1 MASQGDA
8 AIHRMGQKL
17 MGDAEHAG
25 YTITW
30 RNIALDIDI
39 GSMFTQKRTI
49 RTLKGSTG
57 YMKPGESL
65 AVIGPSGAGKT
76 TLMDILASQK
86 TLGRISGEL
95 LVNGAPPDAFFKK
108 RAGYIFVN
116 MAHIPTMTVR
126 ETIMFAAECRMPRG
140 STHAQI
146 VARVDDVLE
155 SLRMTSAQHTPVGDE
170 LIRGVSSGE
179 KKRTE
184 VGIEMVAKPKVLFFD
199 EPTSGLDDFGARFT
213 MELVLS
219 YVRSEN
225 VSVAVVIHQPAEAV
239 FKLFDNVILI
249 GGGGRI
255 CYFGATAQCEQ
266 YFSEYGFPCPP
277 LMNPI
282 EHYVDV
288 ISADTVGASEYYEK
302 SALFAAND
310 AEERRLAQAHYS
322 AVSHSTHIVERNSW
336 DQFKLL
342 TARVLLRYQRNP
354 STSWGRFALFMCFAL
369 FFGGIFF
376 QIPHAASY
384 LGTINHGVGTF
395 GFLSI
400 FVAIASV
407 PQFMEDRELYIQEFS
422 AAFYTLP
429 PYYLT
434 YFVVEGVFTT
444 VITTILLTTVYFME
458 GMPANK
464 FGLTYAMMFVQ
475 MWVSTAVAQGW
486 SAWCKT
492 LIQAYTVL
500 WAAGLIFFAFS
511 GAVAPFGSF
520 SQGLLWLTDV
530 NYWRWTYQYV
540 LYTITY
546 DLEVDCDQAF
556 PFGSI
561 IPIYA
566 GIYKGA
572 DAGGLVANGSDTVA
586 VTAVSGYLNEIAAF
600 NQILATNPPA
610 DVTAE
615 LNGAIASLQTQLS
628 TSAKGGAAILTNAT
642 LMSALTTSNTNY
654 GATNNVVA
662 ASTANATKALFP
674 AEENICVYN
683 PQSFLAAFNSIGKDC
698 IACGNIAYVVNV
710 SLLIFFVIF
719 TLVTLL
725 TLISTL
731 VCGSPVATE
740 NDKPPVLL
748 VLRLQF

>member
-1 MASQGDA
+1 MATEGDLA
-8 AIHRMGQKL
+8 LHHASEKL
-17 MGDAEHAG
+17 QQSSEHAG

-39 GSMFTQKRTI
+39 GGMFSQKRTI

-57 YMKPGESL
+57 FMKPGESL

-95 LVNGAPPDAFFKK
+95 LVNGSPPDIFFKK

-140 STHAQI
+140 STHAEI
-146 VARVDDVLE
+146 SARVDEVLE
-155 SLRMTSAQHTPVGDE
+155 SLRMTEAQHTPVGDE

-184 VGIEMVAKPKVLFFD
+184 VGIEMVARPKVLFFD

-219 YVRSEN
+219 YVKKEN
-225 VSVAVVIHQPAEAV
+225 VSVAVVIHQPADAV
-239 FKLFDNVILI
+239 FKLFDNVILV

-255 CYFGATAQCEQ
+255 CYFGPTSQCEQ
-266 YFSEYGFPCPP
+266 YFTEYGFPCPP

-322 AVSHSTHIVERNSW
+322 PVSHSTHIVERTSW

-342 TARVLLRYQRNP
+342 ATRVLLRYQRNP
-354 STSWGRFALFMCFAL
+354 STSWGRFGLFLCFAL

-376 QIPHAASY
+376 QIPHTSTY
-384 LGTINHGVGTF
+384 LSTINHGVGTF
-395 GFLSI
+395 GFLSNY
-400 FVAIASV
+400 VAIASV

-422 AAFYTLP
+422 AAFYTLA
-429 PYYLT
+429 PYYAT

-444 VITTILLTTVYFME
+444 VISTILLLIVYFMQ

-464 FGLTYAMMFVQ
+464 FGLTFAMMFVG

-500 WAAGLIFFAFS
+500 WAAGLVFFAFS

-520 SQGLLWLTDV
+520 SAGLLWLTDV

-540 LYTITY
+540 LYTITN
-546 DLEVDCDQAF
+546 DLPVTCDQAF
-556 PFGSI
+556 PFASI

-566 GIYKGA
+566 GIYQGA
-572 DAGGLVANGSDTVA
+572 FAGSLVSNASDTVA
-586 VTAVSGYLNEIAAF
+586 VTAVSGYLSEIAAI
-600 NQILATNPPA
+600 NTILASNPPA
-610 DVTAE
+610 DVATE
-615 LNGAIASLQTQLS
+615 LNAAIATIQTQLS
-628 TSAKGGAAILTNAT
+628 TTAKGGAAILTNAT
-642 LMSALTTSNTNY
+642 LMGGLSLYNSLYSATT
-654 GATNNVVA
+654 AVVVA
-662 ASTANATKALFP
+662 AAANSTKALFP
-674 AEENICVYN
+674 PVEEICIYN
-683 PQSFLAAFNSIGKDC
+683 PQTYLAAFNSIEQGC
-698 IACGNIAYVVNV
+698 IACGNVAYAVNV
-710 SLLIFFVIF
+710 ALLVFFVIF
-719 TLVTLL
+719 TY
-725 TLISTL
+725 
-731 VCGSPVATE
+731 CGLWYS
-740 NDKPPVLL
+740 
-748 VLRLQF
+748 RGYRQR

>member
-1 MASQGDA
+1 MTSQDDA
-8 AIHRMGQKL
+8 AIHHMGHKIL
-17 MGDAEHAG
+17 GDAEHAG

-30 RNIALDIDI
+30 RDIALDIDI
-39 GSMFTQKRTI
+39 GGMFSQKKTI

-57 YMKPGESL
+57 FMKPKESL
-65 AVIGPSGAGKT
+65 AIIGPSGAGKT

-146 VARVDDVLE
+146 VGRVDDVLE
-155 SLRMTSAQHTPVGDE
+155 SLRMTDAQHTPVGDE

-219 YVRSEN
+219 YVQSEN
-225 VSVAVVIHQPAEAV
+225 VSVAVVVHQPAEAV

-255 CYFGATAQCEQ
+255 CYFGPVSHCEK

-288 ISADTVGASEYYEK
+288 IAADTVSASEYYER
-302 SALFAAND
+302 SPLYAANA
-310 AEERRLAQAHYS
+310 AEERRLARLRYS

-336 DQFKLL
+336 DQFRLL
-342 TARVLLRYQRNP
+342 TTRVILRYQRNP
-354 STSWGRFALFMCFAL
+354 STSWGRLALFMCFAL
-369 FFGGIFF
+369 FFGSIFY

-434 YFVVEGVFTT
+434 YFVVEGIFTT

-475 MWVSTAVAQGW
+475 MWVSTAVARGW

-511 GAVAPFGSF
+511 GAVAPFGAF

-546 DLEVDCDQAF
+546 DLPVDCDQAF
-556 PFGSI
+556 PFRSLA
-561 IPIYA
+561 PIYS
-566 GIYKGA
+566 GIYEKA
-572 DAGGLVANGSDTVA
+572 DAGGLVSNGSDTA
-586 VTAVSGYLNEIAAF
+586 AATAVSSTLNQIAAI

-610 DVTAE
+610 AVATELTAT
-615 LNGAIASLQTQLS
+615 LAALQTQLS
-628 TSAKGGAAILTNAT
+628 TTALGGSAILTNAT
-642 LMSALTTSNTNY
+642 LIANLQASNTKFVSTNAVVLASTSNNTKTLY
-654 GATNNVVA
+654 PAT
-662 ASTANATKALFP
+662 
-674 AEENICVYN
+674 ENICIYN

-698 IACGNIAYVVNV
+698 IACGNVAYAVNV
-710 SLLIFFVIF
+710 SLLIFFVLF
-719 TLVTLL
+719 TYTGLWY
-725 TLISTL
+725 SR
-731 VCGSPVATE
+731 GY
-740 NDKPPVLL
+740 
-748 VLRLQF
+748 RQR

>member
-1 MASQGDA
+1 MAEAELLS
-8 AIHRMGQKL
+8 
-17 MGDAEHAG
+17 AEHAG

-30 RNIALDIDI
+30 RNIALDIDVGGI
-39 GSMFTQKRTI
+39 FSQKRTI

-95 LVNGAPPDAFFKK
+95 LVNGAAPDVFFKK

-126 ETIMFAAECRMPRG
+126 ETLMFAAECRMPRG
-140 STHAQI
+140 STHAEI
-146 VARVDDVLE
+146 VARVDEVLE
-155 SLRMTSAQHTPVGDE
+155 SLKMTGAQHTPVGDE

-219 YVRSEN
+219 YVKSEN
-225 VSVAVVIHQPAEAV
+225 VSVAVVIHQPADAV

-255 CYFGATAQCEQ
+255 CYFGPTTHCDQ
-266 YFSEYGFPCPP
+266 YFTEFGFPCPP

-282 EHYVDV
+282 EHYVD
-288 ISADTVGASEYYEK
+288 IIAADTVGASEYYEK
-302 SALFAAND
+302 SALYAAND
-310 AEERRLAQAHYS
+310 VEERRLAQASYS
-322 AVSHSTHIVERNSW
+322 AVSHSTHIVERSTW

-342 TARVLLRYQRNP
+342 TTRVLLRYQRNP
-354 STSWGRFALFMCFAL
+354 STSWGRFGLFMCFAL
-369 FFGGIFF
+369 FFGGIFY
-376 QIPHAASY
+376 QIPHTSFY
-384 LGTINHGVGTF
+384 LTAITNGVGTF
-395 GFLSI
+395 GFLSN

-422 AAFYTLP
+422 AAFYTLL

-434 YFVVEGVFTT
+434 YFVVEGVL
-444 VITTILLTTVYFME
+444 TTIISTILFVIVYFMQ
-458 GMPANK
+458 GMPSEK
-464 FGLTYAMMFVQ
+464 FGIVYGMMFLG
-475 MWVSTAVAQGW
+475 MWLSTAVAQGM

-500 WAAGLIFFAFS
+500 WASNLIFFAFS
-511 GAVAPFGSF
+511 GAVAPLAALSN
-520 SQGLLWLTDV
+520 GLKWLTDV
-530 NYWRWTYQYV
+530 NYWRWSFQYV
-540 LYTITY
+540 LYNIEF
-546 DLEVDCDQAF
+546 DLPVECVDAF

-566 GIYKGA
+566 GLYEGG
-572 DAGGLVANGSDTVA
+572 DASGLVSNASNTAA
-586 VTAVSGYLNEIAAF
+586 VTAVSGYLTEIAGI
-600 NQILATNPPA
+600 QQLLATNPPA
-610 DVTAE
+610 DVATE
-615 LNGAIASLQTQLS
+615 LNGAITALQTQLS
-628 TSAKGGAAILTNAT
+628 TTALGGAAILTNAT
-642 LMSALTTSNTNY
+642 LMANLQTSNTNF
-654 GATNNVVA
+654 GSTSAVVA
-662 ASTANATKALFP
+662 AATSNATKAYFP
-674 AEENICVYN
+674 PIEDICVYN
-683 PQSFLAAFNSIGKDC
+683 TQTFLGAFKSIEKDC
-698 IACGNIAYVVNV
+698 IACGNIAYVAN
-710 SLLIFFVIF
+710 SALLVFFVF
-719 TLVTLL
+719 FSYFGLWF
-725 TLISTL
+725 SRRYR
-731 VCGSPVATE
+731 
-740 NDKPPVLL
+740 K
-748 VLRLQF
+748 R